1 MARAAHAG
9 RRPLLQMLL
18 ILAAMSSA
26 LVSASLA
33 NQFDEDYQ
41 TSTLSALLPR
51 QKKDP
56 KPAKDAE
63 SKSGQGIVSF
73 LTSVGV
79 AVAIFAV
86 QVFVFSLI
94 RNKLARIL

>member
-1 MARAAHAG
+1 MRAAHVG

-18 ILAAMSSA
+18 ILVATSSTI
-26 LVSASLA
+26 VSASLA

-41 TSTLSALLPR
+41 ASTLNTLLPR

-56 KPAKDAE
+56 KPVKDAE

-86 QVFVFSLI
+86 QIFVFSLI